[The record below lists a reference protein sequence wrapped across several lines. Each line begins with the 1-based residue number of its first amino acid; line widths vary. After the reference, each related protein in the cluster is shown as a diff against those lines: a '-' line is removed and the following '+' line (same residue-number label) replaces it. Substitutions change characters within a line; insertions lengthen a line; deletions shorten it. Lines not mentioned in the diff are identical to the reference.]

1 LPRTL
6 KVADSKRPGFSIL
19 EKLKKLSRS
28 AMGVRENSV
37 AFEDTSAASL
47 YQELNFKIATSQAFI
62 DKMKHTA
69 KRRARVNYLA
79 RKTPYV
85 LSELLDHKYWKTHE
99 MWFRTDLDTIRA

>member
-1 LPRTL
+1 
-6 KVADSKRPGFSIL
+6 
-19 EKLKKLSRS
+19 
-28 AMGVRENSV
+28 MGVRENSV

-85 LSELLDHKYWKTHE
+85 LSELLDHKYWKTHK
-99 MWFRTDLDTIRA
+99 MWFRTDLETIRAKIQENRETTDLLPAHEEFKVA